1 MNDKIRT
8 MKFLGI
14 DSWDRP
20 VYKCL
25 ETKELYKDVNLG
37 EGTPYLHSC
46 DNALD
51 GEPSYPINS
60 DLEVV
65 YEGLKERREE
75 KHNYMM
81 LGRLQSDCEYYLN
94 WGNRSVNRLYYNSV
108 EEHIKEMKKL
118 HRSFV
123 IKPIWLT
130 MKQILEYE
138 ERMKGEK

>member
-1 MNDKIRT
+1 MSSIRT
-8 MKFLGI
+8 MKYLGE

-20 VYKCL
+20 VYLCL
-25 ETKELYKDVNLG
+25 ETKTLYKDTTLG
-37 EGTPYLHSC
+37 SDNPQLYSC
-46 DNALD
+46 DNQVE
-51 GEPSYPINS
+51 GEPSYPIQS
-60 DLEVV
+60 DLKIV